1 MESPECPVFLQSFD
15 ERDAIPR
22 VLSCGHSVCEACLA
36 ELPQRYQDTIRC
48 PACTQLVKYPSQQ
61 GPSSLPK
68 NIDLLRLSLQH
79 SPSPSSSSSSDHSQ
93 IPNQRS
99 TTNSCYYHPPFS
111 SHELYVTWKDWILP
125 HDAVL
130 TDDHCIG
137 WFSSTKGR
145 GCFGVNRSVSLAPIV
160 CFPPRDRSKFRFSYV
175 AWVIKCLE
183 GLNEGVKEELA

>member
-48 PACTQLVKYPSQQ
+48 PACSQL
-61 GPSSLPK
+61 
-68 NIDLLRLSLQH
+68 
-79 SPSPSSSSSSDHSQ
+79 
-93 IPNQRS
+93 
-99 TTNSCYYHPPFS
+99 
-111 SHELYVTWKDWILP
+111 KDWILP

>member
-48 PACTQLVKYPSQQ
+48 PACSQLIS
-61 GPSSLPK
+61 
-68 NIDLLRLSLQH
+68 
-79 SPSPSSSSSSDHSQ
+79 
-93 IPNQRS
+93 NQRS

-111 SHELYVTWKDWILP
+111 SHEFYVTWKDWILP